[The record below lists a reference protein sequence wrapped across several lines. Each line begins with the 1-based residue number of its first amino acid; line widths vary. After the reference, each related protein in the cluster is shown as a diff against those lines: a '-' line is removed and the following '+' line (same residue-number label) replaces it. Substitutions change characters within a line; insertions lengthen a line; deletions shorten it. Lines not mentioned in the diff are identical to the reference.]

1 MEEIRVVNITLSELQ
16 RMLDE
21 SAEKAVKKVQELQ
34 SKPSEYEDLTLE
46 EAASELRCSIRTIR
60 RRMGELNIKGFRVGK
75 EITIQ
80 RKDLTKIKKA
90 S

>member
-1 MEEIRVVNITLSELQ
+1 MEEIRVVNITLSDLQ

-21 SAEKAVKKVQELQ
+21 SAEKAIQKLQELQ
-34 SKPSEYEDLTLE
+34 SKPSEYEEITLE
-46 EAASELRCSIRTIR
+46 QAATELRCSIRTIR
-60 RRMGELNIKGFRVGK
+60 RRMTELKIRGYRVGK

-80 RKDLTKIKKA
+80 RKDLKKIKLA